1 MKKNHLFLM
10 DPLETV
16 QFEKD
21 TTYDLMRAAHELEH
35 TVYYLPK
42 NGISSQLGQLSFLV
56 QEVTP
61 LPHPKPGFET
71 KPFITLSESDMDVL
85 WIRTDPPFD
94 ETYLTH
100 TWILDTLAT
109 RKKVINHPT
118 GIRTVNEKIWATQ
131 FTDIIPPTLV
141 SQSKAEIKAFIDEHE
156 TVILKPT
163 NAFGGQGIAK
173 VTKTDTNTDVLIE
186 LLTQNE
192 TRHIIAQAYIK
203 DAVKGDKRI
212 LLLNGEPLG
221 ALYRINPHQGHRHNL
236 FAGGITKPA
245 EVTSSDQEIIDHLA
259 PHLKKLGLF
268 FVGIDILGDKLIEVN
283 VTSPTCL
290 QEMSRYLGK
299 DLAKEVVNNTKKP
312 TKS

>member
-21 TTYDLMRAAHELEH
+21 TTYDLMRAAHEGGH
-35 TVYYLPK
+35 TMYYLPK

-61 LPHPKPGFET
+61 LPHPNPGFET
-71 KPFITLSESDMDVL
+71 KPVITLSESDMDVL

-94 ETYLTH
+94 ERYLTH
-100 TWILDTLAT
+100 TWLLDTLAT
-109 RKKVINHPT
+109 RKKVINHPN
-118 GIRTVNEKIWATQ
+118 GIRTVNEKIWVTQ

-173 VTKTDTNTDVLIE
+173 VTETDTNTDVLIE

-192 TRHIIAQAYIK
+192 SIHIIAQAYIK
-203 DAVKGDKRI
+203 EAVKGDKRI

-221 ALYRINPHQGHRHNL
+221 ALYRINPNKGHRHNL
-236 FAGGITKPA
+236 FAGGVTKPS
-245 EVTSSDQEIIDHLA
+245 EITPSDHKIIECLA

-290 QEMSRYLGK
+290 QEMSGYLGK
-299 DLAKEVVNNTKKP
+299 TLAKEVIYQC
-312 TKS
+312 